1 MTSKWAAA
9 AMSLTVAYFAYH
21 AFAGEQ
27 GLGTWTDKQVEL
39 AEKKAILERLEQENV
54 ALQKDIARLTPGQI
68 DPDLVEYLA
77 RRDLGFVFPGELV
90 LVDRAVKNADLHN

>member
-1 MTSKWAAA
+1 MTSKWAAG
-9 AMSLTVAYFAYH
+9 AMSLTIAYFAYH

-27 GLGTWTDKQVEL
+27 GLGRWTDKQTEL
-39 AEKKAILERLEQENV
+39 TEKQALLETLEAQNA

-77 RRDLGFVFPGELV
+77 RRDLGFVYPGELV
-90 LVDRAVKNADLHN
+90 LVDRAVRDADMHR

>member
-1 MTSKWAAA
+1 MTSKWAAG
-9 AMSLTVAYFAYH
+9 AMSLTIAYFAYH

-27 GLGTWTDKQVEL
+27 GLGKWTDKQTEL
-39 AEKKAILERLEQENV
+39 ADKKADLEALEAKNA

-77 RRDLGFVFPGELV
+77 RRDLGFVYPGELV
-90 LVDRAVKNADLHN
+90 LVDRAVKDAEMHN

>member
-1 MTSKWAAA
+1 MTSKWAAG
-9 AMSLTVAYFAYH
+9 AMSLTIAYFAYH

-39 AEKKAILERLEQENV
+39 AKKQAHLAMLEAENA

-68 DPDLVEYLA
+68 DLDLVEYLA
-77 RRDLGFVFPGELV
+77 RRDLGFVYPGELV
-90 LVDRAVKNADLHN
+90 LVDRAVKDAKMHN

>member
-1 MTSKWAAA
+1 MTSKWAAG

-27 GLGTWTDKQVEL
+27 GLGTWTDKQAEL
-39 AEKKAILERLEQENV
+39 ADKKAELAALEAVNA

-77 RRDLGFVFPGELV
+77 RRDLGFVYPGELV
-90 LVDRAVKNADLHN
+90 LVDRAVKDANLHN

>member
-1 MTSKWAAA
+1 MTSKWAAG
-9 AMSLTVAYFAYH
+9 AMSLTIAYFAYH

-39 AEKKAILERLEQENV
+39 AKKQAQLAVLEAENA

-77 RRDLGFVFPGELV
+77 RRDLGFVYPGELV
-90 LVDRAVKNADLHN
+90 LIDRAVKIAKMHN